1 VQSVPATLYNHA
13 HPEKP
18 ATAAVFPQCVGIW
31 LASTAVYLIYS
42 VIARIQRWRVPHS
55 VIRPAFFSG
64 GLWASGFGLM
74 IVGIQELGFSVAYT
88 LDAVGPIIVSSLLSV
103 LVFKEIRGK
112 RQLTMFVVVEAVQL
126 VGVVLIACFSK
137 QA

>member
-1 VQSVPATLYNHA
+1 
-13 HPEKP
+13 
-18 ATAAVFPQCVGIW
+18 
-31 LASTAVYLIYS
+31 
-42 VIARIQRWRVPHS
+42 
-55 VIRPAFFSG
+55 
-64 GLWASGFGLM
+64 M